1 MKDFLKQ
8 YVPVAEMIARTFGS
22 DCEVVLHD
30 LSEPEQSVVH
40 IAGGPVTGRKVGD
53 SFTLIISDVLLSRR
67 FENDMV
73 TNYSFKTPSGK
84 PIKSSTVLL
93 RDSAGKAAGAM
104 CINID
109 TTEVS
114 RQIDWLKRFLPAAE
128 PAQEASSQPPHVQEI
143 VDEIIDSYF
152 AGKEPARMSRDEKL
166 DVMRF
171 MDSRGI
177 FLTKGA
183 VDKIS
188 EKMGVSK
195 VTIYSYL
202 DELKKQV
209 GEKTPR

>member
-1 MKDFLKQ
+1 MNEYLKQ
-8 YVPVAEMIARTFGS
+8 YVPVAEMIALTFGP

-73 TNYSFKTPSGK
+73 TNYSFKTLSGK

-93 RDSAGKAAGAM
+93 RDPSGKVAGAM

-114 RQIDWLKRFLPAAE
+114 RHIEWLRSFLPVPE
-128 PAQEASSQPPHVQEI
+128 PVGGESSQPPHVQEI
-143 VDEIIDSYF
+143 VDEIIESYF
-152 AGKEPARMSRDEKL
+152 AGKEPARMTRDEKL

-202 DELKKQV
+202 DELKKQTAV
-209 GEKTPR
+209 KTLR